1 MNQRPLVPSENRF
14 QRLLHSVREFSP
26 RRLIEKET
34 WVRLVRWIVWRVS
47 PKRRRIL
54 YLARHLTP
62 LDSDTPPEVQAIRD
76 EVFALTCLK
85 LKKVEMQRTL
95 LEILNA
101 ANKPS
106 GFEQV
111 FVCSIYP
118 SILKRNLVITSVE
131 TTTDHRMDVEIGY
144 LGHNE
149 DYFFW
154 VFQIDGR
161 TKSSVD
167 RTLSPRQE
175 PRDDKLYL
183 IYQLDVIALFDDNLL
198 DALQW
203 ISNSQVHFDRILTDL
218 KKRNYKVTAAAIPHF
233 EWGRLSLLRRLSLD
247 ALRKRR
253 SPSAHRTR

>member
-1 MNQRPLVPSENRF
+1 MNQHPLVPSENRF
-14 QRLLHSVREFSP
+14 QRLLHSVRQFSP

-34 WVRLVRWIVWRVS
+34 WSRIARWIVWRVS

-62 LDSDTPPEVQAIRD
+62 LHPDTPPEVQAMRD

-85 LKKVEMQRTL
+85 LKRVELQRTL

-101 ANKPS
+101 ANHPF

-118 SILKRNLVITSVE
+118 SIVKRNLVITPVE
-131 TTTDHRMDVEIGY
+131 MTAAHRLDVEIGY

-161 TKSSVD
+161 AKSSVD
-167 RTLSPRQE
+167 RTFSPRQE
-175 PRDDKLYL
+175 TRDDKLYL
-183 IYQLDVIALFDDNLL
+183 IYQLDALAFFDDTQL
-198 DALQW
+198 DARQW
-203 ISNSQVHFDRILTDL
+203 ISNSQIHFDRILGDL
-218 KKRNYKVTAAAIPHF
+218 KKRNYKVTAASIPHF

-247 ALRKRR
+247 ALRRHR
-253 SPSAHRTR
+253 SPSARRTR

>member
-14 QRLLHSVREFSP
+14 QRLLHSVRQFSP
-26 RRLIEKET
+26 
-34 WVRLVRWIVWRVS
+34 WRVS

-54 YLARHLTP
+54 YLARHLIP
-62 LDSDTPPEVQAIRD
+62 LHPDTPPEVQAMRD

-85 LKKVEMQRTL
+85 LKRVELQRTL

-101 ANKPS
+101 ANHPF

-118 SILKRNLVITSVE
+118 SIVKRNLVITPVE
-131 TTTDHRMDVEIGY
+131 TTAAHRLDVEIGY
-144 LGHNE
+144 LGYNE

-167 RTLSPRQE
+167 RTFSPRQE
-175 PRDDKLYL
+175 ARDDKLYL
-183 IYQLDVIALFDDNLL
+183 IYQLDALAFFDDTQL
-198 DALQW
+198 DARQW
-203 ISNSQVHFDRILTDL
+203 ISNSQIHFDRILSDL
-218 KKRNYKVTAAAIPHF
+218 KKRNYKVTAASIPHF

-247 ALRKRR
+247 ALRRHR
-253 SPSAHRTR
+253 SPSARRTR